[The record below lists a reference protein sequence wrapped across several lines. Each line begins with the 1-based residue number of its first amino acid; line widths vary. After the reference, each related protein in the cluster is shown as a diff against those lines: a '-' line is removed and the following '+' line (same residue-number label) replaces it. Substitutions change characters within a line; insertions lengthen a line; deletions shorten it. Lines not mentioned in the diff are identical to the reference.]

1 MTTAE
6 MLTVL
11 GHRLEDPAGDLF
23 STTEKLLFLNIA
35 QDKLVQFLNPHLM
48 TDLQVIDSEVSLVS
62 DPNVPVDFK
71 WFLNPVKIT
80 ATMITG
86 DDNIGFSTAGP
97 TGYDTIIDIATPGRF
112 LSSGYESGMTIKVT
126 QSTLNNGTY
135 TISDFYPVSETA
147 IRLILSDV
155 VVTDTPPLS
164 GQDTIQQVGLTYA
177 PFGGPLGI
185 LGIRQTSSN
194 FIRKV
199 SWDMVKDSVTGY
211 TSFTS
216 TEPVYFVFKN
226 RLYIYNHTG
235 SVDVY
240 YMRQPTAM
248 EEEVDSDLNSIFHD
262 ALVEMAEAELWRTV
276 NDETRMATAQTRGMA
291 MISQHNSH
299 SVTGVIGEGIPFDYS
314 SSNSLVD
321 PIYPP
326 YPSSG

>member
-6 MLTVL
+6 MLAVL
-11 GHRLEDPAGDLF
+11 GHRLEDPSGDLF

-35 QDKLVQFLNPHLM
+35 QDKLVQFLNPHLL
-48 TDLQVIDSEVSLVS
+48 TDLHVIDAGVSLTT
-62 DPNVPVDFK
+62 DGEIPVDFK
-71 WFLNPVKIT
+71 EFLNPVGIT
-80 ATMITG
+80 ATPLVNVTTITSTASTVG
-86 DDNIGFSTAGP
+86 AMAQLIDSQSRWITNGFKVGMPIKLTKLSGSEDNSGTYVVSIVTSDVLHLSSWDDLTSEIAGDNITVEQIG
-97 TGYDTIIDIATPGRF
+97 
-112 LSSGYESGMTIKVT
+112 L
-126 QSTLNNGTY
+126 
-135 TISDFYPVSETA
+135 
-147 IRLILSDV
+147 
-155 VVTDTPPLS
+155 
-164 GQDTIQQVGLTYA
+164 VGV
-177 PFGGPLGI
+177 PFGGPMGI
-185 LGIRQTSSN
+185 MGLRQPGSN

-199 SWDMVKDSVTGY
+199 SWDMIKDSVTGY